1 MKCSSWLEKP
11 SLIQRSAFM
20 QNQSTTDYVPT
31 SDQETPS
38 QNIMKEDESSPV
50 LSTQFINDQDSTE
63 FIAYRPA
70 AKILDELPLLTSTAV
85 TGPGI
90 IVGSP
95 MAVQVSLVKL
105 YWATFAEVPSG
116 NEMAPAATRSSWLL

>member
-1 MKCSSWLEKP
+1 
-11 SLIQRSAFM
+11 M